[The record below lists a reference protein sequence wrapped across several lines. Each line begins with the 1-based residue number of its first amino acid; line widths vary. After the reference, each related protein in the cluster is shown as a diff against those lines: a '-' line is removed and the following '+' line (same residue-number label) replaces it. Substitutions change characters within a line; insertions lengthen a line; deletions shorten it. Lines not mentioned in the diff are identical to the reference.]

1 MINPIKSLELRTND
15 ALSKEDRRERRLKRK
30 NKAAEEE
37 MAEEF
42 RANNEAGEDLSL
54 DLVA

>member
-15 ALSKEDRRERRLKRK
+15 ALSKKDRRERRLKRK
-30 NKAAEEE
+30 NKAVEEE
-37 MAEEF
+37 VEEEF
-42 RANNEAGEDLSL
+42 HPKDEAGEDLSL

>member
-30 NKAAEEE
+30 NKAVEEE
-37 MAEEF
+37 VEEEF
-42 RANNEAGEDLSL
+42 HPKDEAGEDLSL

>member
-30 NKAAEEE
+30 NKVEEE
-37 MAEEF
+37 EVDEELHS
-42 RANNEAGEDLSL
+42 NNEAGEDVSL